1 MRFNACRVFFSSI
14 QIVKLLIKKGVY
26 VNERFYSGD
35 SVLHYIVSPKEWE
48 ETNASDYIEAV
59 RALIANGADPTL
71 VNNDGK
77 TTFDVA
83 QNETIRAVLVQAVSF
98 LYDSIE
104 RIFFMH
110 HCFLLLYSISLF
122 GLVLVLFIVFA
133 ILLCLLQVF
142 KIFRLCHLQLVRSHF
157 EISVTNYHGL

>member
-26 VNERFYSGD
+26 VNERFYSDD

-48 ETNASDYIEAV
+48 ETNASDHIEAV

-98 LYDSIE
+98 LYYSIE
-104 RIFFMH
+104 RIFFLCIIVS
-110 HCFLLLYSISLF
+110 CFCILFLCLDLSLF
-122 GLVLVLFIVFA
+122 CSLYLLFCSVCSKYSRFSDCAICNLCGVTLKLV
-133 ILLCLLQVF
+133 
-142 KIFRLCHLQLVRSHF
+142 
-157 EISVTNYHGL
+157 

>member
-26 VNERFYSGD
+26 VNERFYSDD

-48 ETNASDYIEAV
+48 ETNASDHIEAV

-98 LYDSIE
+98 LYYSIE
-104 RIFFMH
+104 RIFFLCIIVS
-110 HCFLLLYSISLF
+110 CFCILF
-122 GLVLVLFIVFA
+122 
-133 ILLCLLQVF
+133 LCLDCCPCFVHCICYFALFAPSIQDFPIVPF
-142 KIFRLCHLQLVRSHF
+142 ATCAESL
-157 EISVTNYHGL
+157 